1 MDQIALDPAVHD
13 ALCDPARLRALEQ
26 SGLDSRSDPEMER
39 IATRVQRWLD
49 VPVALVTL
57 VQPAQQVFPGFVGLP
72 EPWASRRATPLSHS
86 FCRHV
91 VATAEPLI
99 VENAPEHPLVRD
111 NLAIPDLGV
120 MAYAGMPLT
129 DAEGHVLGS
138 LCAIDTRPRPWT
150 PGQTE
155 ALRDL
160 AWGCSVELRLRLA
173 RFDAEQER
181 ARRDLLEGD
190 LRRSFDRS
198 QSMLLTSQAF
208 TRTATVT
215 DVRDRISELASARD
229 VVAPSYVGISLLGPD
244 GRLHR
249 YDGHAGL
256 YAPSGATGAL
266 DGTSAVY
273 RPDAP
278 VPSAASVRLARIVH
292 HGDRPDFDSAY
303 PAPVRRLLRD
313 LGLHSVVAVP
323 LTGDSGVI
331 GSMVLGWDVPRRFD
345 PVELLPLTTV
355 AGFAAQALHRA
366 ELLQHRIGV
375 AQQLQNAMLSPL
387 PSVPG
392 LVMAARYRSAD
403 SREHVGGDWYDAAVL
418 PGGPSGGSAVAVSV
432 GDVLGHN
439 LGAATVMGQLR
450 PMLRQAC
457 WDHAGEPPSH
467 ALAALESATTGM
479 GRGAMGTAV
488 LAYLRAEPT
497 GAWAV
502 SWTNAGHP
510 PPVVLAPGEPPRLLE
525 EHDHLFGVGALA
537 SSPRHDHDVR
547 LEPGSLLF
555 LYSDGLVEQRG
566 HEVDEGLA
574 RLTALLDRHRDVSC
588 QRLVDIVVERLAAD
602 APDDVVVLAL
612 RIP

>member
-1 MDQIALDPAVHD
+1 MDQIALDPAVRD
-13 ALCDPARLRALEQ
+13 AVCDPARLRALEQ
-26 SGLDSRSDPEMER
+26 SGLGSRSDPEMER

-49 VPVALVTL
+49 VPVALVSL
-57 VQPAQQVFPGFVGLP
+57 VQPEQQVFPGFVGLP

-86 FCRHV
+86 FCQHV
-91 VATAEPLI
+91 VASAEPLI

-129 DAEGHVLGS
+129 DTEGHVLGS

-150 PGQTE
+150 PGQIE

-190 LRRSFDRS
+190 LRTSFDQS
-198 QSMLLTSQAF
+198 QSMLLTAQAF

-249 YDGHAGL
+249 YDGNSGLAAADGTAGE
-256 YAPSGATGAL
+256 A
-266 DGTSAVY
+266 DGTSPVY
-273 RPDAP
+273 RPEAD

-292 HGDRPDFDSAY
+292 HGDRTDFDAAY
-303 PAPVRRLLRD
+303 PAPARRLLRD

-331 GSMVLGWDVPRRFD
+331 GSMVLGWDEPRRFD

-387 PSVPG
+387 PAVPG

-418 PGGPSGGSAVAVSV
+418 PDGPSGGRAVAVSV

-457 WDHAGEPPSH
+457 WDHAGSPPSH
-467 ALAALESATTGM
+467 ALAALESATAGL
-479 GRGAMGTAV
+479 GLGAMGTAV
-488 LAYLRAEPT
+488 LAHLRAEPT
-497 GAWAV
+497 GAWTV

-525 EHDHLFGVGALA
+525 EHDHLFGVAALA
-537 SSPRHDHDVR
+537 SSARHDHEVR
-547 LEPGSLLF
+547 LVPGSLLF

-566 HEVDEGLA
+566 RDIDEGLD
-574 RLTALLDRHRDVSC
+574 RLTTLLDRHRDVSC
-588 QRLVDIVVERLAAD
+588 QRLVDVVVERLAAD
-602 APDDVVVLAL
+602 AADDVVVLAL